1 MTQIKSILLLIS
13 LFILNS
19 PIYAIWLSVDPLSD
33 KYPYISPYAY
43 CSWNPVKYVDPDGKI
58 IKFAAGTTNA
68 QQNQFWQAVRYLDQ
82 HNCGGR
88 YGQLKNS
95 SQVYTINMN
104 AEKSQ
109 FVGSNRD
116 MPTINWN
123 PNKGIE
129 TDNGIIMSPAT
140 VLNHEMTHA
149 THFDDAKK
157 LLDKGNIDAWNAYV
171 ETTKK
176 GTSEAYNK
184 KEEERVIT
192 GNEQRTALL
201 LGEIETG
208 QVTRTNN
215 KGSYVV
221 VESPI
226 SNKKIEE

>member
-1 MTQIKSILLLIS
+1 
-13 LFILNS
+13 
-19 PIYAIWLSVDPLSD
+19 
-33 KYPYISPYAY
+33 
-43 CSWNPVKYVDPDGKI
+43 
-58 IKFAAGTTNA
+58 
-68 QQNQFWQAVRYLDQ
+68 
-82 HNCGGR
+82 
-88 YGQLKNS
+88 
-95 SQVYTINMN
+95 
-104 AEKSQ
+104 
-109 FVGSNRD
+109 
-116 MPTINWN
+116 
-123 PNKGIE
+123 
-129 TDNGIIMSPAT
+129 MSPAT

-215 KGSYVV
+215 KGKPVS
-221 VESPI
+221 VENPI
-226 SNKKIEE
+226 SNKKIEEQL